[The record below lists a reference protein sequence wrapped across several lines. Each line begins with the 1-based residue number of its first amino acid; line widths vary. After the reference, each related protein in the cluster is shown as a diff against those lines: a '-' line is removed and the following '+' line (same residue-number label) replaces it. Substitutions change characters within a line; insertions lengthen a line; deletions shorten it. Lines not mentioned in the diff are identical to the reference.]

1 MSLSA
6 FLLTETEEWSLPA
19 SPGRYGK
26 SMWTNCIG
34 GDPWVNDDKYGG
46 EYRLAKITQL
56 MGGKELAESV
66 SSWYDDS

>member
-1 MSLSA
+1 M
-6 FLLTETEEWSLPA
+6 PA
-19 SPGRYGK
+19 SPGRYGN
-26 SMWTNCIG
+26 NCIG

-56 MGGKELAESV
+56 MGGKELAELV

>member
-1 MSLSA
+1 MSLFA
-6 FLLTETEEWSLPA
+6 FLLTETEEWGLPA
-19 SPGRYGK
+19 SPGRCSK

-34 GDPWVNDDKYGG
+34 GDPWVNNDKYGG

-56 MGGKELAESV
+56 MGGKELAELV

>member
-1 MSLSA
+1 M
-6 FLLTETEEWSLPA
+6 PA

-26 SMWTNCIG
+26 SMWPNCIG
-34 GDPWVNDDKYGG
+34 GDPWVNDDQYGG

-56 MGGKELAESV
+56 MGGKELAELV